1 MGPWFQALKMHSFCT
16 VWLLD
21 AGAGAQGDGAYIGTF
36 QGYYAY
42 AQSPPLP
49 VDIRTQ
55 PHVKSSVPVTVS
67 QGCRG
72 DEHLARC
79 LVLRQGSVS
88 GHCHCCGE

>member
-42 AQSPPLP
+42 AQSRPLSRLALEPSP
-49 VDIRTQ
+49 VLEA
-55 PHVKSSVPVTVS
+55 VS
-67 QGCRG
+67 
-72 DEHLARC
+72 L
-79 LVLRQGSVS
+79 
-88 GHCHCCGE
+88 